1 MFPLR
6 FLSAAYIH
14 LMSHLFRWVEVIQK
28 GGSTVDGVNI
38 VLARELHTIIA
49 CRVSWTSEKFYRSS
63 IIRSG

>member
-6 FLSAAYIH
+6 FLSAAHIH

-38 VLARELHTIIA
+38 VLAREFRKIIA
-49 CRVSWTSEKFYRSS
+49 CRVSWTPEQFWRSS